1 MNKKTIDLKIKL
13 LQVGIKQKD
22 VARVILKNLVLNIT
36 N

>member
-22 VARVILKNLVLNIT
+22 VARVTLKNLVLNIT